1 MQESLMLLQAAA
13 QARPARPVEIAGGE
27 KHETGLRPPGRRLG
41 SLWNSRS
48 RGEII
53 LRHREIVARTFSEV

>member
-1 MQESLMLLQAAA
+1 MRESFMLLQAAA

-27 KHETGLRPPGRRLG
+27 KHETRLRPPGRRLG
-41 SLWNSRS
+41 SLWNSPS

-53 LRHREIVARTFSEV
+53 LRHREMVVRTSNEV